1 MHTIATYHCHISAD
15 QPVNGEETQK
25 YINSKSL
32 EFGHTADRDYYS
44 KDSFD
49 CIYYDLQNNPVV
61 ISYRLTK
68 DRKNRV
74 EFIVTNTFK
83 KEQNDIKQKL
93 LSINND

>member
-1 MHTIATYHCHISAD
+1 MNTIATYHCHISKD
-15 QPVNGEETQK
+15 QPVNGKETQD

-32 EFGHTADRDYYS
+32 ELGHTADRDYYS
-44 KDSFD
+44 ADSFD
-49 CIYYDLQNNPVV
+49 CVFNDIKENPVV

-74 EFIVTNTFK
+74 EFIITNTFK
-83 KEQNDIKQKL
+83 REQQDIKTRL